1 MGRPYTRAGW
11 GSICEGVVI
20 HSDFS
25 KLKQS
30 LIFRGWG
37 PEPTDLRQK
46 RLHQRG
52 SLFTL
57 VMIYPVWRIT
67 SGHLPVL
74 LLFPARPMSAAQIL
88 VVEDNDFVRMQ
99 IVRFLKDAGH
109 ETVEAKDGHEAL
121 GLMSADIAAAV
132 VDVRMEPMG
141 GLDFIRAVRGRDL
154 ETPVILVTGDQT
166 TDLLEQAAKWGVG
179 AVLIKPVVKDR
190 LIKAIERVLVARGT

>member
-1 MGRPYTRAGW
+1 MRGHGDSQRFCEAEAMVNIWAMGAESHGFAPKAFASKGFLVYPCYDLSGLANHVRPPPCPYFVP
-11 GSICEGVVI
+11 GS
-20 HSDFS
+20 
-25 KLKQS
+25 
-30 LIFRGWG
+30 
-37 PEPTDLRQK
+37 
-46 RLHQRG
+46 
-52 SLFTL
+52 
-57 VMIYPVWRIT
+57 Y
-67 SGHLPVL
+67 
-74 LLFPARPMSAAQIL
+74 PMSAAHIL

-109 ETVEAKDGHEAL
+109 VTVEAKDGHEAL
-121 GLMSADIAAAV
+121 GLMNADIAAAV